1 MKKKIYTNKD
11 LLSDC
16 VNLLEAYMNGSI
28 SLEVLDTNSKSL
40 IRDIK
45 FKYPNIVDCI
55 SLIVEEK

>member
-1 MKKKIYTNKD
+1 MKKKIYTNKN

-40 IRDIK
+40 IKDIK
-45 FKYPNIVDCI
+45 FKYPNIV
-55 SLIVEEK
+55 EEK

>member
-40 IRDIK
+40 IRDIEI
-45 FKYPNIVDCI
+45 KYPDII
-55 SLIVEEK
+55 EEKL